1 MQLSKHAESRRR
13 GRGIQDLSMLLIQ
26 RFGHSFKSRENS
38 EIWIANKRE
47 RREILKLVKTV
58 QQNFERPDPPYV
70 VVAADGTVITAGH
83 RTQKIHR
90 RR

>member
-13 GRGIQDLSMLLIQ
+13 SRGIQDLSMLLVQ

-47 RREILKLVKTV
+47 RPEILKLVKTV
-58 QQNFERPDPPYV
+58 QQNFERARPSLRRRSGRRHSDN
-70 VVAADGTVITAGH
+70 H
-83 RTQKIHR
+83 RTPDT
-90 RR
+90 